1 MGRRR
6 GREEARRGR
15 THLQGAAQ
23 AGPPLQP
30 GPGFGRRQRC
40 RQGQPDADPGTLGGG
55 RPQPTGQLPPGAA
68 PGPRR
73 GGHAGRHRHRNHPVL
88 RPRRLC
94 RRRRIRAWKA
104 GLRAV
109 NDLTQAA
116 QNLNWLIT
124 NFVDRVPGVAHTV
137 VVSADGLLLAVSD
150 GFPRDRADQ
159 LAAVASG
166 LSSLTQGAAR
176 IFEGGAVTQ
185 TVVEMVRGF
194 LFVMAISDGSAL
206 AVLASSDCDMGLI
219 GYEMALLVERAGDV
233 LTPALR
239 AELQSSLPR

>member
-1 MGRRR
+1 
-6 GREEARRGR
+6 
-15 THLQGAAQ
+15 
-23 AGPPLQP
+23 
-30 GPGFGRRQRC
+30 
-40 RQGQPDADPGTLGGG
+40 
-55 RPQPTGQLPPGAA
+55 
-68 PGPRR
+68 
-73 GGHAGRHRHRNHPVL
+73 
-88 RPRRLC
+88 
-94 RRRRIRAWKA
+94 
-104 GLRAV
+104 V
-109 NDLTQAA
+109 NDPNLTQAA
-116 QNLNWLIT
+116 RKLNWLIT

-137 VVSADGLLLAVSD
+137 VVSSDGLLLAVSD

>member
-1 MGRRR
+1 MN
-6 GREEARRGR
+6 
-15 THLQGAAQ
+15 
-23 AGPPLQP
+23 
-30 GPGFGRRQRC
+30 
-40 RQGQPDADPGTLGGG
+40 DP
-55 RPQPTGQLPPGAA
+55 
-68 PGPRR
+68 
-73 GGHAGRHRHRNHPVL
+73 NVS
-88 RPRRLC
+88 
-94 RRRRIRAWKA
+94 
-104 GLRAV
+104 
-109 NDLTQAA
+109 QAA

-137 VVSADGLLLAVSD
+137 VVSADGLLLAVSN